1 MNEFEFQRRW
11 DALQDAYDNQDP
23 PEWDDDEE
31 EEDDDDCEEP
41 PEPDDYQVER
51 YLWNRFGG
59 W

>member
-11 DALQDAYDNQDP
+11 DALQDAYDNREDDY
-23 PEWDDDEE
+23 EDDEE
-31 EEDDDDCEEP
+31 EEDEDDYEEP

-59 W
+59 